1 VISALGA
8 VMIESRA
15 GRAGSLEAQ
24 ARRASSIAGEALA
37 ACGRWVRAIDGAAAG
52 DAVWVTD
59 ADAPRVLAVLAAA
72 PALPL
77 ADSLPWQVRAVL
89 RVLGIPML
97 AAPPAGAAD
106 AAAPVGSVTRGAGG
120 VRVLVGD
127 PSSPWAA
134 GATSAQVALEATGY
148 RVTFAP
154 RA

>member
-1 VISALGA
+1 VITSLTAL
-8 VMIESRA
+8 VIESRVA
-15 GRAGSLEAQ
+15 RASSLEAQ
-24 ARRASSIAGEALA
+24 ARHASSVAREALA
-37 ACGRWVRAIDGAAAG
+37 ALGRWVVAIDGAAAG
-52 DAVWVTD
+52 DVWVAD

-72 PALPL
+72 PALPV

-97 AAPPAGAAD
+97 AAMPGAGA
-106 AAAPVGSVTRGAGG
+106 GA

-127 PSSPWAA
+127 AA
-134 GATSAQVALEATGY
+134 LPAPTSARASQGATGY

>member
-1 VISALGA
+1 VIGQLGA

-15 GRAGSLEAQ
+15 VRASSLEAQ
-24 ARRASSIAGEALA
+24 ARHASSVAREALA
-37 ACGRWVRAIDGAAAG
+37 ALGRWVHAIDGAAAG
-52 DAVWVTD
+52 DAVWVAD

-97 AAPPAGAAD
+97 AAPP
-106 AAAPVGSVTRGAGG
+106 PVGS

-127 PSSPWAA
+127 AA
-134 GATSAQVALEATGY
+134 LPALISARVALEATGY

>member
-1 VISALGA
+1 MITNLAA
-8 VMIESRA
+8 VAIE
-15 GRAGSLEAQ
+15 GRASRPGSLEAQ
-24 ARRASSIAGEALA
+24 ARRASWIAAEALA

-52 DAVWVTD
+52 DAVWVAD
-59 ADAPRVLAVLAAA
+59 ADAPRVLAVLAAV

-97 AAPPAGAAD
+97 VAPPPAGA
-106 AAAPVGSVTRGAGG
+106 

-127 PSSPWAA
+127 PASPCAA
-134 GATSAQVALEATGY
+134 GAISARAALEATGY